1 MRPLLRAASNL
12 DDVNFQQ
19 VLAQLMQHHLSR
31 APKPE
36 SLLDQPVAMLAIDA
50 RLQSV
55 QNYLYFQPWVEPR
68 LVAITPLLESRQQVL
83 QVTRHQSEFE
93 ADLG

>member
-1 MRPLLRAASNL
+1 
-12 DDVNFQQ
+12 
-19 VLAQLMQHHLSR
+19 
-31 APKPE
+31 
-36 SLLDQPVAMLAIDA
+36 MLANDA

-55 QNYLYFQPWVEPR
+55 QNCLYFQPWVEPR
-68 LVAITPLLESRQQVL
+68 LVATTPLLESRQQVL